1 MEELRK
7 MKIEIK
13 HRFTGN
19 IVISGEY
26 ESIMRCLEQ
35 NRGADLWD
43 ADLAG
48 ADLWDADLAGADLR
62 GADLAGADL
71 RDVDLRGADLA
82 GANLRDVDLRGA
94 DLAGANL
101 RDVDLRGADLAG
113 AKNYQDSHDV
123 FIESVRRQKVDVFTE
138 AEWGAIAQITIH
150 RLCWDSIKK
159 RFSSVVPHIFKILAD
174 AGFNEWLK
182 YWEEIK

>member
-35 NRGADLWD
+35 NRD

-71 RDVDLRGADLA
+71 RGADLA
-82 GANLRDVDLRGA
+82 GADLRDVDLRGA